1 MTNDDGHRRMN
12 AARMR
17 AELSVQDLWLRYLGL
32 GGGND
37 AFDVDGFLQGLVPLE
52 PFQRSVL
59 AQALN
64 EALTDSYDR
73 YRIPLVPPPELTD
86 ADEAHLRDFIREL
99 LDRPPPGRS
108 LE

>member
-1 MTNDDGHRRMN
+1 VTYDDGHRRMN

-32 GGGND
+32 GGSND
-37 AFDVDGFLQGLVPLE
+37 AFDIDGFLQGLVPLE
-52 PFQRSVL
+52 PFQCSVL

-73 YRIPLVPPPELTD
+73 YRIPLAAPPELTD
-86 ADEAHLRDFIREL
+86 ADEKHLRDFIRGL
-99 LDRPPPGRS
+99 LAKPSWDR
-108 LE
+108 

>member
-1 MTNDDGHRRMN
+1 MTSDDGHRRMN
-12 AARMR
+12 AARTR
-17 AELSVQDLWLRYLGL
+17 AELTVQDLWLRYLGL
-32 GGGND
+32 GGAHD
-37 AFDVDGFLQGLVPLE
+37 AFDVDGFLQGLVPLDA
-52 PFQRSVL
+52 FQRSVL

-73 YRIPLVPPPELTD
+73 YRIPLVLPPEFKD

-99 LDRPPPGRS
+99 LDRPPPGRQ